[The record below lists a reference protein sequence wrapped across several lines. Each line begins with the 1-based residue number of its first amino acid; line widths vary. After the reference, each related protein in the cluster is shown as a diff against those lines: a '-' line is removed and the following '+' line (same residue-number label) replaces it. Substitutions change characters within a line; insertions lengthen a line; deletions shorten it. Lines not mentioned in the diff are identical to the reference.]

1 MFMFGKFGKN
11 VIKLPNIFLPIIHEF
26 PIILVFYI
34 LIRYSIYEVWNREAN
49 EIISSIAVWVF
60 YPYFI
65 AATIFLSKKS
75 WLRWFWYVFL
85 FSIFGFSIFLYN
97 NFNMFVDPTVFRLIG
112 ETNLSE
118 SEGFLREYLFSR
130 NSMMTFLK
138 LLLYVVIAIC
148 IELAYRRYI
157 LKNIKVS
164 SINPFAFALFS
175 ICLCYGA
182 YSCKAYMDYIKLLM
196 NRDTVDYD
204 HGYYPALDWYSRF
217 LYSPCIVF
225 ASNGDFKKAIR
236 SSLAVHNVNTFFDK
250 NDSLNIVFVIGE
262 SYIKSHAHFYGD
274 NLNTTPVLSKEK
286 ERGNLYV
293 FNDAVSPFNYTSTAL
308 RNMLSCNSIGHS
320 EKWYNYPYFPLL
332 FKRAGYDV
340 YFWDNQHEWGVGEVC
355 VFSLNQYLH
364 DENLSKETY
373 TKTNAI
379 SFEFDGQLV
388 EDFKNKVVMSRPNNL
403 IMFHLLGQHFKADM
417 RFPHTKEF
425 IHFTTDSIKR
435 NETWLNKEKLQLIAD
450 YENATYYNDFVLG
463 QILNV
468 FRDKNAVLIY
478 VSDHGEEV
486 YDYRD
491 HLGRTYGKID
501 KLQLTYQYDIP
512 FVIWC
517 SDKFKQKYHDVVTA
531 INESTNKPFMSD
543 NICQLF
549 FHLGRIQTN
558 FYHEDRDLLSPM
570 YKCEKRLIS
579 ESEIEYTS
587 IN

>member
-1 MFMFGKFGKN
+1 
-11 VIKLPNIFLPIIHEF
+11 
-26 PIILVFYI
+26 
-34 LIRYSIYEVWNREAN
+34 
-49 EIISSIAVWVF
+49 
-60 YPYFI
+60 
-65 AATIFLSKKS
+65 
-75 WLRWFWYVFL
+75 
-85 FSIFGFSIFLYN
+85 
-97 NFNMFVDPTVFRLIG
+97 MFVDPTVFRLLG
-112 ETNLSE
+112 ETNQNE
-118 SEGFLREYLFSR
+118 SKGFVREYILSH
-130 NSMMTFLK
+130 NSIMTYVK

-148 IELAYRRYI
+148 MELAYRRYI
-157 LKNIKVS
+157 LKIIKLGNINILTFV
-164 SINPFAFALFS
+164 LFS

-182 YSCKAYMDYIKLLM
+182 YSCKAYLDYIKLLM
-196 NRDTVDYD
+196 NSDTVDYD
-204 HGYYPALDWYSRF
+204 HGYYPAMDWYSRF
-217 LYSPCIVF
+217 LYSPCIVL
-225 ASNGDFKKAIR
+225 ASNGHFKIAVQ
-236 SSLAVHNVNTFFDK
+236 SSLAVEKVTSSVHV

-262 SYIKSHAHFYGD
+262 SYIKSHAHFYGHY
-274 NLNTTPVLSKEK
+274 LNTTPILSKEK
-286 ERGNLYV
+286 EKGNLYV
-293 FNDAVSPFNYTSTAL
+293 YNDAVSPFNYTSTAL

-364 DENLSKETY
+364 DECLSKETY
-373 TKTNAI
+373 TKTNAT

-388 EDFKNKVVMSRPNNL
+388 EDFKKKVVLSRPNNF

-543 NICQLF
+543 NMCHLF
-549 FHLGRIQTN
+549 FHLGAIQTA
-558 FYHEDRDLLSPM
+558 FYHEDRDLLSPK

-579 ESEIEYTS
+579 ESEIEYNS